1 VCAPALRE
9 RALVERLWDA
19 ALDGTADC
27 LVSDHAAYTLEEK
40 EPGWEDIFAAPLGC
54 QVMQE
59 TVPLVLDEAYHRR
72 GMPLDAFARFSS
84 TNAARTI
91 GLYPRK
97 GTILPGSDADLALY
111 DLETEWVV
119 DARSQQLSKNPW
131 SPFDGRRSRAR
142 CVRTLV
148 RGVTV
153 HRDGEILAAPG
164 TGRFLSVH
172 DDYAAAGADAAA
184 GAPA

>member
-1 VCAPALRE
+1 VH
-9 RALVERLWDA
+9 
-19 ALDGTADC
+19 DGTADC
-27 LVSDHAAYTLEEK
+27 LVSDHAASTLAEK
-40 EPGWEDIFAAPLGC
+40 DAGWEDIFASPLGC

-72 GMPLDAFARFSS
+72 GMPLDAFARFCS

-97 GTILPGSDADLALY
+97 GTILPGSDADLALF
-111 DLETEWVV
+111 DLENEWTV
-119 DARSQQLSKNPW
+119 DARRQQLSKNPW
-131 SPFDGRRSRAR
+131 SPFDGRISRAR

-148 RGVTV
+148 RGITV
-153 HRDGEILAAPG
+153 HRNGEIVVAPG

-172 DDYAAAGADAAA
+172 DDFAAAPVTAAAGATA
-184 GAPA
+184 